1 MKRQHTLKPLLAYA
15 GRRRILTY
23 LSLILSGVSAVL
35 ALGPFIWIWFI
46 IRDVIAAAPDFSE
59 AANISFYGWMAVL
72 FAVLSVLVYVAGLMC
87 SHIAAFRVAANI
99 KKKLLD
105 HVVTLPAGAFDTF
118 GSGRARKVI
127 NESSAA
133 AETYLAHNLPDFAGA
148 VVTPLA
154 MIVLMFLFDWRLGLV
169 SLFPVAC
176 AFAVMS
182 AMTGR
187 RMAEKM
193 KQYNDALMDMNNEAV
208 EYVRGIPVVKTFGQ
222 TVFSFER
229 FKDSIDRY
237 HTWVVAYTK
246 QLRQPMMFFTLLIDS
261 VFAFIIALTLIIV
274 NTGGWSASFTTD
286 LIFYVIFTPVIA
298 VTLNKIMFMSE
309 NGMIAR
315 DATARINEILGMK
328 PLEEGGILTP
338 KDNSVSLKNV
348 SFKYADS
355 ENFAVKN
362 LSIDIPAGGTVALVG
377 PSGGGKTTVA
387 GLISRFW
394 DVSAGAVEIGG
405 VNAKDIPKEKLC
417 DTVSYVFQESRL
429 LKTTIA
435 ENVRLARP
443 RATDEEVMR
452 ALELAQCSDI
462 IAKLPQGINTVIG
475 RNGRYLSGGEQQ
487 RIAIAR
493 AILKD
498 APVVVLDEA
507 TAFADPENEYLVQRA
522 FAELTRGKT
531 VIMIAHRLSTV
542 AGAQRICVLDGGELK
557 ENGTHAELAAAGGK
571 YAAMW
576 REYKKSVTWS
586 VGSKEASN
594 G

>member
-261 VFAFIIALTLIIV
+261 VFAFIIVLTLIIV
-274 NTGGWSASFTTD
+274 NTGGGSASFTTD

-315 DATARINEILGMK
+315 DATARINEILGIK
-328 PLEEGGILTP
+328 PLGEGGILTP

-405 VNAKDIPKEKLC
+405 VNVKDIPKEKLC
-417 DTVSYVFQESRL
+417 DTVSYVFQDSRL

-475 RNGRYLSGGEQQ
+475 RNGQYLSGGEQQ

-557 ENGTHAELAAAGGK
+557 ESGTHAALAAAGGK